1 LRNRQLIEDSE
12 YSLLRIESEEEF
24 NHDRIKAFDCGERD
38 LNEYFTQDAL
48 AHHTEL
54 LATTYFFQPKRATEE
69 GVFFPVAL
77 VSFMNDSL
85 KLSTEDRK
93 SSKKKFYKKF
103 RKNMPFPK
111 RGYKEFPA
119 VKIGR
124 LGVCAEYQK
133 SHIGSRLIN
142 LTKKFFITNNKTGCR
157 YLVVDAYNNPDQCT
171 INFYKKNGF
180 DFLSESDVG
189 QKTRTMWFDLISYK

>member
-1 LRNRQLIEDSE
+1 MLELRNRQLIEDSE

-93 SSKKKFYKKF
+93 SSKKNFT
-103 RKNMPFPK
+103 KNS
-111 RGYKEFPA
+111 E
-119 VKIGR
+119 KICLFLR
-124 LGVCAEYQK
+124 EV
-133 SHIGSRLIN
+133 IR
-142 LTKKFFITNNKTGCR
+142 
-157 YLVVDAYNNPDQCT
+157 
-171 INFYKKNGF
+171 NFQ
-180 DFLSESDVG
+180 L
-189 QKTRTMWFDLISYK
+189 